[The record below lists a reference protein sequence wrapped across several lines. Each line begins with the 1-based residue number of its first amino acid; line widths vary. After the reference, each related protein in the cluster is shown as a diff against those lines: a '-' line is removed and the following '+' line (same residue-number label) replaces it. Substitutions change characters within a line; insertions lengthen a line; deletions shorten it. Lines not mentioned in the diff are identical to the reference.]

1 MLRVKELNGA
11 IALDM
16 PYKGKHLSMIF
27 LLPDENHS
35 SLADVEEAMSKVT
48 DLNAILKFGHK
59 VKVEVTLPRFK
70 LESQLD
76 LVEPLKDL
84 GKCTNFIKIKFISQ
98 FEVIDLEK
106 NYILVN

>member
-1 MLRVKELNGA
+1 MLRVKDLNGA

-16 PYKGKHLSMIF
+16 PYKGKRLSMIF

-48 DLNAILKFGHK
+48 DLNAILKFEYK
-59 VKVEVTLPRFK
+59 VKVKVTLPRFK

-76 LVEPLKDL
+76 LVEPLKEL
-84 GKCTNFIKIKFISQ
+84 GKCT
-98 FEVIDLEK
+98 
-106 NYILVN
+106 YMA